1 MANPNLANI
10 VYSYSKSI
18 PIVGNTFPKLAL
30 NNPRDS
36 NLLIKVNS
44 IIGFNSSSSLDGR
57 LIINYYQDESKLLS
71 NIVNTVIPFN
81 SNITTIL
88 PSSIGLI
95 LSENDYIGTFANIN
109 DSINLIINYDEM
121 SEVLP
126 RNQVEYLVV
135 AGGGGGGRY
144 NGGGGG
150 GGGLLTGAFYISPS
164 TNYCVAIGS
173 GGAGADNGG
182 SANGK
187 QGGNSCFANVVSI
200 GGGGGGGA
208 YGTSWPK
215 GQDGGSGGGGQNA
228 AAFGFGNPSNVASHW
243 GGNGVPGQGNPGGF
257 KHNLDG
263 DPCNLTF
270 LSPGV
275 AGGGGGAG
283 SIGFRPYQ
291 VENCSSGRG
300 GIGCLLGTNGLFCY
314 FAGGGGGYG
323 ASGGLGGGG
332 PTHTAGG
339 TNTGGGAGGAPPAE
353 TGGQPGGSGIVM
365 IAVCNCLP
373 DIACASAGLTYTI
386 DRTMRPGYKVYTF
399 TAGTGT
405 VCW

>member
-144 NGGGGG
+144 FGGGGGAGGLLTGAYCIAPSCNYCIVVGAGGVGGDNGPAHPQGYQGGNSVFGNANYSILCAIGGGGG
-150 GGGLLTGAFYISPS
+150 GGGW
-164 TNYCVAIGS
+164 
-173 GGAGADNGG
+173 
-182 SANGK
+182 
-187 QGGNSCFANVVSI
+187 GGNWP
-200 GGGGGGGA
+200 GGE
-208 YGTSWPK
+208 P
-215 GQDGGSGGGGQNA
+215 GGSGGGAITYGPISLYPA
-228 AAFGFGNPSNVASHW
+228 HH
-243 GGNGVPGQGNPGGF
+243 GGNGVPGQGNPGGCY
-257 KHNLDG
+257 NCCCGPLA
-263 DPCNLTF
+263 PSTN
-270 LSPGV
+270 
-275 AGGGGGAG
+275 GGGGGAMFAG
-283 SIGFRPYQ
+283 A
-291 VENCSSGRG
+291 RG
-300 GIGCLLGTNGLFCY
+300 DTAPGKGGQGCLLGTNGLFCY
-314 FAGGGGGYG
+314 FAGGGGAYG
-323 ASGGLGGGG
+323 STGGLGGGAG
-332 PTHTAGG
+332 TNTPGG
-339 TNTGGGAGGAPPAE
+339 TNTGGGAGGQGPEQGA
-353 TGGQPGGSGIVM
+353 GQPGGSGIVM
-365 IAVCNCLP
+365 IAVCNCLT
-373 DIACASAGLTYTI
+373 DIACISAGLTYTL